1 MTDKHYFQ
9 VLDVTIDSG
18 KLNEETMKK
27 YLDQMKPKS
36 GYCLC
41 PGVETT
47 YRSLK
52 NSIFRDPT
60 YLRKWPDGT
69 RYDHVDCELWY
80 NPKLMS
86 DKLTKTR
93 CYRCHVVLQSLN
105 HAVKNSKLAEK
116 SCTGTLPKSHTLTYM
131 TPEMRR
137 RTLQRRS
144 EEIRKLR
151 QKVDKYQKYI
161 NSLQGKG
168 LISKETDEI
177 MTDIQ
182 GPPAI
187 NGASCQTAGEICS
200 GTNRNISKLSPDTNT
215 NLSSNSGTCCDYSNI
230 SIHSEESS
238 FGGSK
243 RTEDLGLE
251 MSVDSE
257 TMNSEN
263 DYYTSTDEEDFRTE
277 IDTCID
283 NNPTDSENILKL
295 YSINNT

>member
-1 MTDKHYFQ
+1 
-9 VLDVTIDSG
+9 
-18 KLNEETMKK
+18 MKS
-27 YLDQMKPKS
+27 KS
-36 GYCLC
+36 NYCIC
-41 PGVETT
+41 PGIETT
-47 YRSLK
+47 YKSLK
-52 NSIFRDPT
+52 NSIVRDPT
-60 YLRKWPDGT
+60 YLRKWPGGT

-105 HAVKNSKLAEK
+105 HAVKKSKLADK

-137 RTLQRRS
+137 RTLQKRS

-161 NSLQGKG
+161 SSLQEKG

-177 MTDIQ
+177 TTDIQ

-187 NGASCQTAGEICS
+187 NGPSSATAGEICS

-215 NLSSNSGTCCDYSNI
+215 NLSRNAGTCCDYSNM
-230 SIHSEESS
+230 SNYSEEMSDGS
-238 FGGSK
+238 SK
-243 RTEDLGLE
+243 RTKDIGLE
-251 MSVDSE
+251 MIVDSD
-257 TMNSEN
+257 TMNS
-263 DYYTSTDEEDFRTE
+263 DDYTSTDEEDYRT
-277 IDTCID
+277 
-283 NNPTDSENILKL
+283 
-295 YSINNT
+295 